1 MKTLNVDLWKR
12 GAVPVI
18 LQAEASEC
26 GLACLAMVAG
36 YWGYTVDLHSL
47 RQRFPVSIKGT
58 TMLGLVRIATA
69 CSLQS
74 RALSLDV
81 DSLPDLATPC
91 ILHWN
96 FNHFVVL
103 KSVGRDSIV
112 IHDPSTG
119 RRRVSM
125 GEVRRSFT
133 GVALELAP
141 ASDFVPRKEV
151 QRYRLRDLMGRVV
164 GLKRGLTR
172 VIALG
177 VALQVCALLLP
188 FFLQW
193 TVDEALV
200 NGDLD
205 LIAVLGIGFIL
216 LVLVQTVLAAA
227 RTWATTTLS
236 TSFNFQ
242 WLGNAF
248 AHLMRLPLPFF
259 EKRNTGD
266 IISRFNSIIAMQR
279 IVTTQFVEAILDGLM
294 MVGTLA
300 MMLAYSPRLAL
311 VTLAAVAVYIVLRLV
326 LFGRLRN
333 ATSEQIIHAARQ
345 EQSFMESVRGI
356 QSIRLFGRGSIRHNS
371 WSNAL
376 ADQYNADLG
385 VARLSMVNQT
395 ANALLFNVE
404 RIIVIWLAAVAVT
417 EKQFSVGMLFA
428 YLSYKDQ
435 FSQRVASMVDKL
447 FEARMLSLHASRVAD
462 IVMTP
467 GEEASNAD
475 DTPVGDAVEIEFR
488 NVTFRY
494 SAMEPDVLHGISIR
508 FNAGQSIAITGVS
521 GSGKTT
527 LVKLLLGLLEPTSGD
542 ILVNGTPIER
552 YGVARYRGLL
562 GTVMQNDL
570 LFAGSIADNICFFD
584 PQPDLDRIRD
594 CAGLA
599 SINAE
604 IDAMPMGYHTIVGDI
619 GSGLSGGQA
628 QRILL
633 ARALYGSPRVL
644 VLDEATSHLDIANER
659 TVNHAIG
666 QLTLTRII
674 VAHRP
679 ETIAST
685 ERVISLVQGMVAGD
699 QLQRPA
705 GVPA

>member
-1 MKTLNVDLWKR
+1 MTTLNIDLWKR
-12 GAVPVI
+12 SSVPVI

-58 TMLGLVRIATA
+58 TMLGLVGIATA

-103 KSVGRDSIV
+103 ISVGRDSIV

-119 RRRVSM
+119 RRRVGMS
-125 GEVRRSFT
+125 EVRRSFT
-133 GVALELAP
+133 GVALELTP
-141 ASDFVPRKEV
+141 SSDFVPRKEL
-151 QRYRLRDLMGRVV
+151 QRYRIRDLMGRVV
-164 GLKRGLTR
+164 GLRRGLLR
-172 VIALG
+172 VVALG
-177 VALQVCALLLP
+177 VALQACALLLP

-216 LVLVQTVLAAA
+216 LVLVQTVLSAA

-259 EKRNTGD
+259 EKRTTGD

-311 VTLAAVAVYIVLRLV
+311 VTLAAVLVYVVLRLV
-326 LFGRLRN
+326 MFGRLRN

-356 QSIRLFGRGSIRHNS
+356 QSIRLFGRGAIRQNS
-371 WSNAL
+371 WSNTL
-376 ADQYNADLG
+376 AEQYNAELG
-385 VARLSMVNQT
+385 VARLSMLNQT
-395 ANALLFNVE
+395 ANTLLFNVE

-435 FSQRVASMVDKL
+435 FSQRVAGMVDKL

-467 GEEASNAD
+467 GEAPSHGEDGLANES
-475 DTPVGDAVEIEFR
+475 VEIEFR
-488 NVTFRY
+488 NVSFRY
-494 SAMEPDVLHGISIR
+494 SALEPYVLHGMNIR

-527 LVKLLLGLLEPTSGD
+527 LVKLLLGLLEPTTGE
-542 ILVNGTPIER
+542 ILVNGTPIDR
-552 YGVARYRGLL
+552 YGLSRYRRLL
-562 GTVMQNDL
+562 GTVMQNDV

-584 PQPDLDRIRD
+584 PQPDQERIRQ

-599 SINAE
+599 SIDAE
-604 IDAMPMGYHTIVGDI
+604 IEGMPMGYHTIVGDI

-659 TVNHAIG
+659 TVNAAIS
-666 QLTLTRII
+666 QLTLTRIL

-685 ERVISLVQGMVAGD
+685 DRVVSLVQGTVVND
-699 QLQRPA
+699 RLQHPVGA
-705 GVPA
+705 IA